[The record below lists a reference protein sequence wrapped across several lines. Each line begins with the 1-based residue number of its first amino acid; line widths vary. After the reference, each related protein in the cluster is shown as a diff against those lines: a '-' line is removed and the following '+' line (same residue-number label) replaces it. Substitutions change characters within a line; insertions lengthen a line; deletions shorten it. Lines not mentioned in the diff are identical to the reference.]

1 MAGYV
6 PLEVEQFSNFS
17 RVITVRTANG
27 AAQNL
32 VGFYANTEIR
42 KSYYS
47 THSNTITTV
56 LSDAANGEITLSM
69 TPANTALLNP
79 GRYVYDVVSTSNT
92 GIRQRLIQGI
102 VVVNPG
108 ATH

>member
-6 PLEVEQFSNFS
+6 PLELEQFSDFT

-32 VGFYANTEIR
+32 LGFYANTELR
-42 KSYYS
+42 KSFFS
-47 THSNTITTV
+47 AKSNTITTV
-56 LSDAANGEITLSM
+56 LTDAGNGEITLSM
-69 TPANTALLNP
+69 TAANTGLLTP
-79 GRYVYDVVSTSNT
+79 GRYVYDVVSTSNA

>member
-6 PLEVEQFSNFS
+6 PLEVEQFSTFT
-17 RVITVRTANG
+17 RVITVKAANG
-27 AAQNL
+27 SFQNL
-32 VGFYANTEIR
+32 QGFYANTIIR

-47 THSNTITTV
+47 EHSNTITTV
-56 LSDAANGEITLSM
+56 LSDASNGEITLSM
-69 TPANTALLNP
+69 TAANTGLLTP